1 MNFKKTCKSIVSF
14 VLGTGMMFSGFAFNN
29 YSNAFFSEKFFELID
44 GDYQSKKNVMDFS
57 NIFKNL
63 QANENKLSILRKTL
77 LNITGKITDIT
88 EEVETTVTNKLK
100 SSLAGLMTIKAV
112 NKDYNQFKS
121 AVEMEQK
128 MNKQQKSAER
138 KVESLKKKEENKKN
152 QEKLHTAEEALKVI
166 QKKHDRSKQDTKNAK
181 INFEANN
188 IIRSA
193 VIGKQRGNNYF
204 LKYTVNVILLTAD
217 RSDITENQI
226 VDLMKRVPVLLLATV
241 EPEVV
246 RRFVETVLHAL
257 NPEIV

>member
-1 MNFKKTCKSIVSF
+1 MIKYKYTIKRIVNKNNCSEEILMNFKKTCKSIVSF

-44 GDYQSKKNVMDFS
+44 GDYQSKKNVMDFF

-138 KVESLKKKEENKKN
+138 KVESLKKKEENKKP
-152 QEKLHTAEEALKVI
+152 K
-166 QKKHDRSKQDTKNAK
+166 
-181 INFEANN
+181 
-188 IIRSA
+188 
-193 VIGKQRGNNYF
+193 GKWV
-204 LKYTVNVILLTAD
+204 K
-217 RSDITENQI
+217 
-226 VDLMKRVPVLLLATV
+226 
-241 EPEVV
+241 
-246 RRFVETVLHAL
+246 
-257 NPEIV
+257 